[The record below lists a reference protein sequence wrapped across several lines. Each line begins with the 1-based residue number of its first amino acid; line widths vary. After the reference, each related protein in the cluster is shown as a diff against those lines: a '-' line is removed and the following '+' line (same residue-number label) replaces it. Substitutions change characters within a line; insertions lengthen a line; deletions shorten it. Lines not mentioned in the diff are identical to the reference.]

1 MDNDIQYAGY
11 LLKDTWLYNRY
22 SRERSLTMRHR
33 VIAKANQMYKQR
45 EALCLVAGRYEILTF
60 NFGTSPVSTE
70 EGVLF
75 FV

>member
-1 MDNDIQYAGY
+1 
-11 LLKDTWLYNRY
+11 
-22 SRERSLTMRHR
+22 
-33 VIAKANQMYKQR
+33 MYKQR